1 MSEILQAQIER
12 LQAQIERLIAENERL
27 RLKQRWVIEFQTEI
41 EGLKEQLAD
50 AQDKIDGFMAATAP
64 VVKDQR

>member
-1 MSEILQAQIER
+1 VSEILHAQI
-12 LQAQIERLIAENERL
+12 ARLIAENERL
-27 RLKQRWVIEFQTEI
+27 KLRQRWVIEYQTEI
-41 EGLKEQLAD
+41 AGLKEQLAD

>member
-1 MSEILQAQIER
+1 MEIKIEMLQQQI
-12 LQAQIERLIAENERL
+12 ARLIAENERL
-27 RLKQRWVIEFQTEI
+27 KVRQRWVIEYQTEI
-41 EGLKEQLAD
+41 LELTSRLAD

>member
-1 MSEILQAQIER
+1 MEIKIEMLQQQI
-12 LQAQIERLIAENERL
+12 ARLIAENERL
-27 RLKQRWVIEFQTEI
+27 KLRQRWVIEYQSEI
-41 EGLKEQLAD
+41 LELKERLAD

>member
-1 MSEILQAQIER
+1 MSEI

-27 RLKQRWVIEFQTEI
+27 RLRQRWVIEYQTEI
-41 EGLKEQLAD
+41 LELKEQLAD

-64 VVKDQR
+64 HQIKIEDKR

>member
-1 MSEILQAQIER
+1 MNMEIKIEMLQQQI
-12 LQAQIERLIAENERL
+12 ARLIAENERL
-27 RLKQRWVIEFQTEI
+27 KLRQRWVIEYQSEI
-41 EGLKEQLAD
+41 LELKERLAD

>member
-1 MSEILQAQIER
+1 MSEILHAQI
-12 LQAQIERLIAENERL
+12 ARLIAENERL
-27 RLKQRWVIEFQTEI
+27 KLRQRWVIEYQTEI
-41 EGLKEQLAD
+41 AGLKEQLAD